1 MKVSY
6 FDNFKVKGEWIR
18 AQTSSKLPN
27 LNPGVPL
34 TLFVV
39 LQSALTTVLIQNITL
54 MVFSNL

>member
-27 LNPGVPL
+27 LNPGVPR

-39 LQSALTTVLIQNITL
+39 LQSALTTVLSQNRTL
-54 MVFSNL
+54 MVFSNP